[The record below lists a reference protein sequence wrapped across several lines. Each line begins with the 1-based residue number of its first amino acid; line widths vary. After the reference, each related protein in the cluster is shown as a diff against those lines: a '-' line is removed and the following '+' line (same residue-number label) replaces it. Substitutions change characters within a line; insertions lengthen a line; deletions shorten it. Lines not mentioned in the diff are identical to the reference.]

1 MKLQLNLIKKF
12 FVLIFFYLYENHASL
27 ELEIVLK
34 KMKNK
39 KIIIENMK
47 MKNEDTQRVEIV
59 KKKAFIISTSKVFFQ
74 FEYVEMK

>member
-1 MKLQLNLIKKF
+1 
-12 FVLIFFYLYENHASL
+12 
-27 ELEIVLK
+27 
-34 KMKNK
+34 MKNK